1 MFDRVLIA
9 NRGAIAVRIA
19 RTLGRMGIHSIGVYA
34 ESDRD
39 SLHLSAVDEAFPLGD
54 GGAPDTYMNEA
65 RLFEIIDRAGAEA
78 VHPGYGFFSENA
90 GFAERLAERG
100 VVFIGPR
107 PEHIRRFGLKHEAR
121 AIAEEAGVHVLP
133 GSGLLVSA
141 EDALRAAERL
151 GYPVMLKSTAGGGG
165 IGMRRSDD
173 AAGLEAS
180 FDRIRRLAAANFDD
194 DDLYLE
200 KLINAPRHVEVQA
213 FGDGRGDVLIVGDRD
228 CTLQRR
234 YQKVIEECPAPNLP
248 TALRE
253 EFHGQARELLASVGY
268 RMAGTVEFLYD
279 AAARRFYFLE
289 VNTRLQVEHGV
300 TECVYGVDLV
310 EWMLRLAAE
319 ELPPLKDLIPA
330 RPSGHAVQ
338 ARVYAED
345 PNHEF
350 RPTPGDVAHVAFPER
365 VPERVPGR
373 AGLRV
378 DTWLR
383 SGASVSPYFDPMLAK
398 LICHARTREDA
409 LDALSA
415 ALRDSSVYGIETNL
429 DYLVQALDLP
439 AFRDARMTTA
449 SLEQVDYAPT
459 SFDVLEGGAST
470 TVQSWPGR
478 QGYWNVGVPPSGPMD
493 DLSFRLGNRLLG
505 NAHGAAG
512 LEIVVQGPQLT
523 FNSAAT
529 CVIAGPP
536 CEADLDGAP
545 ISIWSTFDVERGQT
559 LCIGRI
565 ERGVR
570 AYLLVGGG
578 IDVPAA
584 MGSTATFVLGKI
596 GGFNGRALRAG
607 DTVRIRPVAVGP
619 SVLSVYKRPDYD
631 TRTTIRVMMGPH
643 AAPDFFTEDDIETF
657 LAAQWTVHYNSSRTG
672 VRLAGPQPAW
682 ARPDGGEAGL
692 HPSNIHDTAYAFGS
706 IDFTG
711 DMPVILGPDGPSLG
725 GFVCPAAV
733 VNADRW
739 KLGQLAPGDTVRFVP
754 ITDADAA
761 RLEEELDAYIYNLD
775 NLDRF
780 PTAPV
785 VAARQ
790 DPVIHRA
797 SGLAWNKCL
806 RGASATGGGCSM
818 DDERGRAGAFSR
830 GARGG
835 TPRKKYTGA
844 EGAGCGA
851 SRADADFVIRRAGQ
865 EWLLVEFGPHVLDI
879 ALHLKAHAFA
889 ARLEREAVPGIVE
902 TTLGVRSLQIRFDRA
917 RWNAASLADRLVP
930 MLREVERV
938 DDMAPESRIVRLPL
952 SWDDPACR
960 QAVERYM
967 RVVREDAP
975 WCPDN
980 IEFIRRING
989 LDDAGAVKDIVF
1001 DASYLVM
1008 GLGDVYLGAPVA
1020 TPLDPRH
1027 RLVTTKYNPARTW
1040 TAENS
1045 VGIGGSYLC
1054 IYGMEGPGGY
1064 QFVGRTLQV
1073 WNRHRIGPAFDEHW
1087 LLRPFDQIQF
1097 YEVDARTLLELREA
1111 FPRGELALD
1120 IRSTGFDYG
1129 DYVRFLDANAGAI
1142 EAFTEKRKRAFDAE
1156 LAGWRE
1162 RGLLTFET
1170 TLADGAAEE
1179 DEAQVAPGATVVTS
1193 PMAGSIWSVR
1203 ADLSRP
1209 VARDEVLVVVEAMK
1223 SEFEIRAPVAGKVS
1237 LSVSR
1242 GQLVA
1247 PGQRL
1252 AVIESA

>member
-1 MFDRVLIA
+1 MFEKVLIA

-19 RTLGRMGIHSIGVYA
+19 RTLRRMGIHSIGVYA

-39 SLHLSAVDEAFPLGD
+39 SLHLSAVDEACPLGE
-54 GGAPDTYMNEA
+54 GGASDTYINEDK
-65 RLFEIIDRAGAEA
+65 LFEIVERTGAEA
-78 VHPGYGFFSENA
+78 VHPGYGFLSENA
-90 GFAERLAERG
+90 GFAERLADRD

-121 AIAEEAGVHVLP
+121 AIAERAGVNLMP
-133 GSGLLVSA
+133 GSGLLRSE
-141 EDALRAAERL
+141 EDALREAERI

-165 IGMRRSDD
+165 IGMHRTDD
-173 AAGLEAS
+173 ATELEEM
-180 FDRIRRLAAANFDD
+180 FGRIRRLAAANFGD

-200 KLINAPRHVEVQA
+200 KLIMSPRHVEVQA

-234 YQKVIEECPAPNLP
+234 HQKVIEECPAPNLP
-248 TALRE
+248 PAVRE
-253 EFHGQARELLASVGY
+253 ELHDQARALLASVGY

-279 AAARRFYFLE
+279 AEARRFYFLE

-310 EWMLRLAAE
+310 EWMMRLAAE
-319 ELPPLKDLIPA
+319 SLPPLSQLAP

-345 PNHEF
+345 PNHAF
-350 RPTPGDVAHVAFPER
+350 RPTPGDVSRAVFPARE
-365 VPERVPGR
+365 
-373 AGLRV
+373 GLRV

-398 LICHARTREDA
+398 LICHGQTREDA

-429 DYLVQALDLP
+429 DYLAHALEIP
-439 AFRDARMTTA
+439 AFRQARMTTA
-449 SLEQVDYAPT
+449 SLDGLDYAPR
-459 SFDVLEGGAST
+459 SFDVIEGGAST

-478 QGYWNVGVPPSGPMD
+478 QGFWNVGVPPSGPMD

-505 NAHGAAG
+505 NAPNAAG

-523 FNSAAT
+523 FNAAAT
-529 CVIAGPP
+529 CVIAGPA
-536 CEADLDGAP
+536 CEADLDGATLVP
-545 ISIWSTFDVERGQT
+545 WSTFDVERGQT
-559 LCIGRI
+559 LRIGRV
-565 ERGVR
+565 EGGVR
-570 AYLLVGGG
+570 AYLLVAGG
-578 IDVPAA
+578 IDVPFV
-584 MGSTATFVLGKI
+584 MGSTATFALGGI

-607 DTVRIRPVAVGP
+607 DTVRIHAAKAEAAA
-619 SVLSVYKRPDYD
+619 LSAEQHPDYAA
-631 TRTTIRVMMGPH
+631 RTTIRVIMGPH
-643 AAPDFFTEDDIETF
+643 TSPDFFTEDDIEAF
-657 LAAQWTVHYNSSRTG
+657 LEAEWKVHYNSSRTG
-672 VRLAGPQPAW
+672 VRLTGPQPVW

-706 IDFTG
+706 VDFTG

-725 GFVCPAAV
+725 GFVCPASV

-754 ITDADAA
+754 ITEKQAA
-761 RLEEELDAYIYNLD
+761 RLEKEHNAYID
-775 NLDRF
+775 NLGRF
-780 PTAPV
+780 PAKPA

-790 DPVIHRA
+790 DPVIHTA
-797 SGLAWNKCL
+797 
-806 RGASATGGGCSM
+806 
-818 DDERGRAGAFSR
+818 
-830 GARGG
+830 
-835 TPRKKYTGA
+835 
-844 EGAGCGA
+844 GA
-851 SRADADFVIRRAGQ
+851 SRGSSDFVIRRAGQ

-889 ARLEREAVPGIVE
+889 ARLEDEAVPGIVE
-902 TTLGVRSLQIRFDRA
+902 STLGIRSLQIRFDRA
-917 RWNAASLADRLVP
+917 RWNAESLAARLVP
-930 MLREVERV
+930 MLKET
-938 DDMAPESRIVRLPL
+938 DCIDGMAPESRIVRLPL

-960 QAVERYM
+960 EAVERYM

-989 LDDAGAVKDIVF
+989 LDDADAVKDIVF

-1020 TPLDPRH
+1020 TPLDPRQ

-1073 WNRHRIGPAFDEHW
+1073 WNRHRIGSAFDEHW
-1087 LLRPFDQIQF
+1087 LLRPFDQIRF
-1097 YEVDARTLLELREA
+1097 YEVDAETLLEMREA
-1111 FPRGELALD
+1111 FPRGELELD
-1120 IRSTGFDYG
+1120 IRSTRFDYG
-1129 DYVRFLDANAGAI
+1129 DYVRFLDANAGEI
-1142 EAFTEKRKRAFDAE
+1142 KAFTRRRKHAFDAE
-1156 LAGWRE
+1156 LTGWRE

-1170 TLADGAAEE
+1170 TLADGAAEDGE
-1179 DEAQVAPGATVVTS
+1179 VQVAPGATVVTS

-1203 ADLSRP
+1203 DSERVSR
-1209 VARDEVLVVVEAMK
+1209 DDVLVVVEAMK
-1223 SEFEIRAPVAGKVS
+1223 SEFEIRAPVAGKVA

-1252 AVIESA
+1252 AVIEPA

>member
-1 MFDRVLIA
+1 MFEKVLIA

-19 RTLGRMGIHSIGVYA
+19 RTLRRMGIHSIGVYA

-39 SLHLSAVDEAFPLGD
+39 SLHRSAVDEALPLGD

-65 RLFEIIDRAGAEA
+65 GLFEIIDRAGAEA
-78 VHPGYGFFSENA
+78 VHPGYGFLSENA
-90 GFAERLAERG
+90 GFAQRLAERG

-107 PEHIRRFGLKHEAR
+107 PEHLRRFGLKHEAR
-121 AIAEEAGVHVLP
+121 EIAEKAGVNLMP
-133 GSGLLVSA
+133 GSGLLQSVEHA
-141 EDALRAAERL
+141 RREAERI

-165 IGMRRSDD
+165 IGMGRVDD
-173 AAGLEAS
+173 AAGLEQA
-180 FDRIRRLAAANFDD
+180 FDRIRRLAATNFGDG
-194 DDLYLE
+194 DLYLE
-200 KLINAPRHVEVQA
+200 KLIETPRHVEVQA

-228 CTLQRR
+228 CSLQRR
-234 YQKVIEECPAPNLP
+234 HQKVIEECPAPNLP
-248 TALRE
+248 PAVRE
-253 EFHGQARELLASVGY
+253 EMHEQARALLASVAY

-279 AAARRFYFLE
+279 TAARRFHFLE

-300 TECVYGVDLV
+300 TECVYGVDIV

-319 ELPPLKDLIPA
+319 ELAPLPDLVLA
-330 RPSGHAVQ
+330 GPSGHAVQ

-345 PNHEF
+345 PNHGF
-350 RPTPGDVAHVAFPER
+350 RPTPGDVAHAEFPD
-365 VPERVPGR
+365 RVPGG
-373 AGLRV
+373 AGVRV

-398 LICHARTREDA
+398 VICHAPTRDCA
-409 LDALSA
+409 LGALSA
-415 ALRDSSVYGIETNL
+415 ALRDSAIYGIETNL
-429 DYLVQALDLP
+429 DYLGKALDLP
-439 AFRDARMTTA
+439 AFREARMDTA
-449 SLEQVDYAPT
+449 SLDQLDYAPA
-459 SFDVLEGGAST
+459 SFDVVEGGAST
-470 TVQSWPGR
+470 TVQSLPGR

-493 DLSFRLGNRLLG
+493 ELSFRLGNRLLD
-505 NAHGAAG
+505 NPADAAG

-523 FNSAAT
+523 FNTAVT

-536 CEADLDGAP
+536 CEADLDGVAVEP
-545 ISIWSTFDVERGQT
+545 WSTFDVERGQT
-559 LCIGRI
+559 LRLGRI
-565 ERGVR
+565 TGGVR
-570 AYLLVGGG
+570 AYLLVAGG
-578 IDVPAA
+578 IDVPPA
-584 MGSTATFVLGKI
+584 MGSTATFALGGI

-607 DTVRIRPVAVGP
+607 DTVRIRRVTAEPLALEVHM
-619 SVLSVYKRPDYD
+619 RPDYD
-631 TRTTIRVMMGPH
+631 ARATIRVIMGPH
-643 AAPDFFTEDDIETF
+643 AAPDFFTEDDVEVF
-657 LAAQWTVHYNSSRTG
+657 LSAQWTVHYNSSRTG
-672 VRLAGPQPAW
+672 VRLTGPQPTW

-706 IDFTG
+706 VDFTG

-733 VNADRW
+733 INADRW

-754 ITDADAA
+754 VAEADAA
-761 RLEEELDAYIYNLD
+761 RIEEELDAYVD

-780 PTAPV
+780 PGTP
-785 VAARQ
+785 VAATRQ
-790 DPVIHRA
+790 DPVVRRA
-797 SGLAWNKCL
+797 SG
-806 RGASATGGGCSM
+806 SPTDS
-818 DDERGRAGAFSR
+818 
-830 GARGG
+830 
-835 TPRKKYTGA
+835 
-844 EGAGCGA
+844 
-851 SRADADFVIRRAGQ
+851 DFVIRRAGQ
-865 EWLLVEFGPHVLDI
+865 EWLLVEFGPHALDI

-889 ARLEREAVPGIVE
+889 ARLGQEAVPGIVE
-902 TTLGVRSLQIRFDRA
+902 STLGIRSLQIRFDRA
-917 RWNAASLADRLVP
+917 RWNGETLAARLASMLGEADPVDAMVP
-930 MLREVERV
+930 
-938 DDMAPESRIVRLPL
+938 DSRIVRLPL
-952 SWDDPACR
+952 SWDDPACGE
-960 QAVERYM
+960 AVERYM

-980 IEFIRRING
+980 VEFIRRING
-989 LDDAGAVKDIVF
+989 LENANAVKDIVF

-1073 WNRHRIGPAFDEHW
+1073 WNRHRVGSAFDEHW

-1097 YEVDARTLLELREA
+1097 YEVDADTLLEMREA
-1111 FPRGELALD
+1111 FPRGELELD
-1120 IRSTGFDYG
+1120 ILSTRFDYG
-1129 DYVRFLDANAGAI
+1129 DYVRFLDANGGEI
-1142 EAFTEKRKRAFDAE
+1142 DAFTEKRKRAFGAE

-1170 TLADGAAEE
+1170 TLADGAADEE
-1179 DEAQVAPGATVVTS
+1179 EAQVAPGATVVAS

-1203 ADLSRP
+1203 ADASRP
-1209 VARDEVLVVVEAMK
+1209 VAKDEVLVVVEAMK
-1223 SEFEIRAPVAGKVS
+1223 SEFEIRAPVAGKVA

-1252 AVIESA
+1252 AVIEPA

>member
-1 MFDRVLIA
+1 MFEKVLIA

-19 RTLGRMGIHSIGVYA
+19 RTLRRMGVGSVGVYA

-39 SLHLSAVDEAFPLGD
+39 SLHLSAVDEALPLGD
-54 GGAPDTYMNEA
+54 GGAPNTYMNEA
-65 RLFEIIDRAGAEA
+65 RLFEIIDRTGAEA
-78 VHPGYGFFSENA
+78 VHPGYGFLSENA

-100 VVFIGPR
+100 VVFVGPR
-107 PEHIRRFGLKHEAR
+107 PEHLRRFGLKHEAR
-121 AIAEEAGVHVLP
+121 AIARKAGVNLMP
-133 GSGLLVSA
+133 GSGLLGSVEHA
-141 EDALRAAERL
+141 RQEADRI

-165 IGMRRSDD
+165 IGMGRVED
-173 AAGLEAS
+173 ADGLERA
-180 FDRIRRLAAANFDD
+180 FDSIQRLAATNFGDG
-194 DDLYLE
+194 DLYLE
-200 KLINAPRHVEVQA
+200 KLIASPRHVEVQA

-228 CTLQRR
+228 CSLQRR
-234 YQKVIEECPAPNLP
+234 HQKVIEECPAPNLP
-248 TALRE
+248 SAVRRDLHR
-253 EFHGQARELLASVGY
+253 QARDLLASVDY

-279 AAARRFYFLE
+279 AEAQAFYFLE

-300 TECVYGVDLV
+300 TECVYDVDLV
-310 EWMLRLAAE
+310 EWMLRLAADE
-319 ELPPLKDLIPA
+319 M
-330 RPSGHAVQ
+330 PSLADVMSAGSLGHAVQ

-345 PNHEF
+345 PNHGF
-350 RPTPGDVAHVAFPER
+350 RPTPGDVARAEFPDRE
-365 VPERVPGR
+365 
-373 AGLRV
+373 GLRV

-398 LICHARTREDA
+398 VICHALTRADA
-409 LDALSA
+409 LDGLSA

-429 DYLVQALDLP
+429 DYLGAALSLP
-439 AFRDARMTTA
+439 ALREARMTTA
-449 SLEQVDYAPT
+449 SLAQLDYAPT
-459 SFDVLEGGAST
+459 TFDVLDGGAST
-470 TVQSWPGR
+470 TVQSLPGR

-505 NAHGAAG
+505 NAPDAAG

-523 FNSAAT
+523 FNTAAT

-536 CEADLDGAP
+536 SEADLDGAP
-545 ISIWSTFDVERGQT
+545 VPSWSTFAVERGQT
-559 LCIGRI
+559 LRIGRI
-565 ERGVR
+565 EKGVR

-578 IDVPAA
+578 IDVPAV
-584 MGSTATFVLGKI
+584 MGSTATFALGGI
-596 GGFNGRALRAG
+596 GGFNGRPLRAG
-607 DTVRIRPVAVGP
+607 D
-619 SVLSVYKRPDYD
+619 SVHIMPEAAQRCELSPDRRPDYEA
-631 TRTTIRVMMGPH
+631 RGTIRVIMGPH
-643 AAPDFFTEDDIETF
+643 AAPDFFTEADIETF
-657 LAAQWTVHYNSSRTG
+657 LSAQWKVHYNSSRTG
-672 VRLAGPQPAW
+672 VRLTGPQPAW

-692 HPSNIHDTAYAFGS
+692 HPSNVHDNAYAFGS
-706 IDFTG
+706 VDFTG
-711 DMPVILGPDGPSLG
+711 DMPVVLGPDGPSLG

-739 KLGQLAPGDTVRFVP
+739 KLGQLAPGDAVRFVP
-754 ITDADAA
+754 ITEADAA
-761 RLEEELDAYIYNLD
+761 RLEKELDACIED
-775 NLDRF
+775 LDRF
-780 PTAPV
+780 PGAPV
-785 VAARQ
+785 AAARQ
-790 DPVIHRA
+790 DPVIR
-797 SGLAWNKCL
+797 
-806 RGASATGGGCSM
+806 
-818 DDERGRAGAFSR
+818 RAG
-830 GARGG
+830 GE
-835 TPRKKYTGA
+835 PP
-844 EGAGCGA
+844 
-851 SRADADFVIRRAGQ
+851 ADTDFVIRRAGQ

-889 ARLEREAVPGIVE
+889 ARLAREAVPGIVE
-902 TTLGVRSLQIRFDRA
+902 STLGIRSLQIRFDHT
-917 RWNAASLADRLVP
+917 RWNAESLAARLVSVLEEADP
-930 MLREVERV
+930 V
-938 DDMAPESRIVRLPL
+938 DAMAPESRIVRLPL

-960 QAVERYM
+960 KAVERYM

-980 IEFIRRING
+980 VEFIRRING
-989 LDDAGAVKDIVF
+989 LDDASAVKDIVF

-1073 WNRHRIGPAFDEHW
+1073 WNRHRIGSAFDEHW
-1087 LLRPFDQIQF
+1087 LLRPFDQIRF
-1097 YEVDARTLLELREA
+1097 YEVDADALLEMREA
-1111 FPRGELALD
+1111 FPRGEFELD
-1120 IRSTGFDYG
+1120 IQTTRFDYG
-1129 DYVRFLDANAGAI
+1129 DYVKFLDANAGEI
-1142 EAFTEKRKRAFDAE
+1142 ESFTEKRKRAFDAE

-1170 TLADGAAEE
+1170 TLAEGGADQE
-1179 DEAQVAPGATVVTS
+1179 EAQVAPGATVVAS

-1203 ADLSRP
+1203 ADSSRP

-1223 SEFEIRAPVAGKVS
+1223 SEFEIRAPVAGKVA

-1252 AVIESA
+1252 AVIEPA

>member
-19 RTLGRMGIHSIGVYA
+19 RTLRQMGIHSVGVYA

-54 GGAPDTYMNEA
+54 GGASDTYINEDK
-65 RLFEIIDRAGAEA
+65 LFEIIERTGAEA
-78 VHPGYGFFSENA
+78 VHPGYGFLSENA

-121 AIAEEAGVHVLP
+121 AIAERAGVDLMP
-133 GSGLLVSA
+133 GSGLLQSVK
-141 EDALRAAERL
+141 DALHEAERI

-165 IGMRRSDD
+165 IGMRRADGEAD
-173 AAGLEAS
+173 LEEM
-180 FDRIRRLAAANFDD
+180 FGRIRRLAAANFGD

-200 KLINAPRHVEVQA
+200 KLIAAPRHVEVQA
-213 FGDGRGDVLIVGDRD
+213 FGDGCGDVLIVGDRD

-234 YQKVIEECPAPNLP
+234 HQKVIEECPAPNLTP
-248 TALRE
+248 AVRE
-253 EFHGQARELLASVGY
+253 ELCRQARALLASVEY

-279 AAARRFYFLE
+279 AEARRFYFLE

-310 EWMLRLAAE
+310 EWMLRLAAGSF
-319 ELPPLKDLIPA
+319 PPLSQLA
-330 RPSGHAVQ
+330 SRPSGHAVQ

-345 PNHEF
+345 PNHAF
-350 RPTPGDVAHVAFPER
+350 RPTPGDVSHAEFPSRE
-365 VPERVPGR
+365 
-373 AGLRV
+373 GLRV

-383 SGASVSPYFDPMLAK
+383 SGASVSSYFDPMLAK
-398 LICHARTREDA
+398 VICHGQTRQDA

-415 ALRDSSVYGIETNL
+415 ALRDSSICGIETNL
-429 DYLVQALDLP
+429 DYLAHALEIP
-439 AFRDARMTTA
+439 AFREARMTTA
-449 SLEQVDYAPT
+449 SLDELDYVPA
-459 SFDVLEGGAST
+459 SFDVLEGGAAT

-493 DLSFRLGNRLLG
+493 DLSFRLGNRLMG
-505 NAHGAAG
+505 NAPDAAG
-512 LEIVVQGPQLT
+512 LEMVVQGPQLK
-523 FNSAAT
+523 FNTATT
-529 CVIAGPP
+529 CVIAGPA
-536 CEADLDGAP
+536 CDADLDGEFLAP
-545 ISIWSTFDVERGQT
+545 WAPFDVERGQT
-559 LCIGRI
+559 LHIGRI
-565 ERGVR
+565 AGGVR
-570 AYLLVGGG
+570 AYLLVAGG
-578 IDVPAA
+578 IDVPVV
-584 MGSTATFVLGKI
+584 MGSTATFALGGI

-607 DTVRIRPVAVGP
+607 DTIRIHSANAEAAALPAERRPGYGA
-619 SVLSVYKRPDYD
+619 
-631 TRTTIRVMMGPH
+631 RTTVRVIMGPH
-643 AAPDFFTEDDIETF
+643 TSPDFFTEDDMEVF
-657 LAAQWTVHYNSSRTG
+657 LAARWTVHYNSSRTG
-672 VRLAGPQPAW
+672 VRLTGPQPAW

-754 ITDADAA
+754 VTEAEAA
-761 RLEEELDAYIYNLD
+761 RLEEEHNAYID

-780 PTAPV
+780 PAAPA
-785 VAARQ
+785 VAVRQ
-790 DPVIHRA
+790 EPVIH
-797 SGLAWNKCL
+797 
-806 RGASATGGGCSM
+806 SAGG
-818 DDERGRAGAFSR
+818 SR
-830 GARGG
+830 G
-835 TPRKKYTGA
+835 
-844 EGAGCGA
+844 
-851 SRADADFVIRRAGQ
+851 SSDFVIRRAGQ

-879 ALHLKAHAFA
+879 ALHLRAHAFA
-889 ARLEREAVPGIVE
+889 ARLEAEAVPGIVE
-902 TTLGVRSLQIRFDRA
+902 STLGIRSLQIRFDRT
-917 RWNAASLADRLVP
+917 RWNAESLAAWLVP
-930 MLREVERV
+930 MLEETDRI
-938 DDMAPESRIVRLPL
+938 DGMAPESRIVRLPM

-960 QAVERYM
+960 EAVQRYM

-989 LDDAGAVKDIVF
+989 LDDADAVKDIVF
-1001 DASYLVM
+1001 GASYLVM

-1073 WNRHRIGPAFDEHW
+1073 WNRHRIGSAFDEHW
-1087 LLRPFDQIQF
+1087 LLRPFDQIRF
-1097 YEVDARTLLELREA
+1097 YEVDAETLLEMREA
-1111 FPRGELALD
+1111 FPRGELELD
-1120 IRSTGFDYG
+1120 IRSSRFDYG
-1129 DYVRFLDANAGAI
+1129 EYVRFLDANAGGI
-1142 EAFTEKRKRAFDAE
+1142 NAFTETRKRAFDAE

-1170 TLADGAAEE
+1170 TLADGAME
-1179 DEAQVAPGATVVTS
+1179 DGEAQVAPGATVVTS

-1203 ADLSRP
+1203 DSETVSR
-1209 VARDEVLVVVEAMK
+1209 DDVLVVVEAMK
-1223 SEFEIRAPVAGKVS
+1223 SEFEIRAPVAGKVA

-1252 AVIESA
+1252 AVIEPA

>member
-1 MFDRVLIA
+1 MFERVLIA

-19 RTLGRMGIHSIGVYA
+19 RTLKRMGVHSIGVYA

-39 SLHLSAVDEAFPLGD
+39 SLHLSAVDEACPLGD

-65 RLFEIIDRAGAEA
+65 RLFEIIDRTGAEA
-78 VHPGYGFFSENA
+78 VHPGYGFFSENPV
-90 GFAERLAERG
+90 FAERLAERG
-100 VVFIGPR
+100 IVFIGPR

-121 AIAEEAGVHVLP
+121 AIAAQAGVDLLP
-133 GSGLLVSA
+133 GSSLVDSV
-141 EDALRAAERL
+141 EDALRAAECIR
-151 GYPVMLKSTAGGGG
+151 YPLMLKSTAGGGG
-165 IGMRRSDD
+165 IGMRRCDD
-173 AAGLEAS
+173 AAELAKA
-180 FDRIRRLAAANFDD
+180 FDSIRRLADVNFGDD
-194 DDLYLE
+194 ALYLE
-200 KLINAPRHVEVQA
+200 QLIVAPRHVEVQA
-213 FGDGRGDVLIVGDRD
+213 FGDGLGGVLIVGNRD

-234 YQKVIEECPAPNLP
+234 HQKVIEECPAPNLP
-248 TALRE
+248 PLVREALHR
-253 EFHGQARELLASVGY
+253 QAHELLSSIRY
-268 RMAGTVEFLYD
+268 RMVGTVEFLYD
-279 AAARRFYFLE
+279 AAAQRFYFLE

-319 ELPPLKDLIPA
+319 ELPPLSDLMPDA
-330 RPSGHAVQ
+330 GPSGHAVQ

-345 PNHEF
+345 PNHGF
-350 RPTPGDVAHVAFPER
+350 RPTPGDVAHAVFPD
-365 VPERVPGR
+365 R

-383 SGASVSPYFDPMLAK
+383 SGASVSPYFDPMLAM
-398 LICHARTREDA
+398 LIYHARTRTDA
-409 LDALSA
+409 LEALSE
-415 ALRDSSVYGIETNL
+415 ALCDSAVYGIETNL

-439 AFRDARMTTA
+439 AFRQAAMTTA
-449 SLEQVDYAPT
+449 SLAQLDYAPT
-459 SFDVLEGGAST
+459 SFDVLDGGAYT

-505 NAHGAAG
+505 NAPDAAG

-523 FNSAAT
+523 FNTAAT

-536 CEADLDGAP
+536 CEADLDDAP
-545 ISIWSTFDVERGQT
+545 VAPWSTFDVERGQT
-559 LCIGRI
+559 LRIGRI

-570 AYLLVGGG
+570 AYLLVVGG

-584 MGSTATFVLGKI
+584 MGSTATFALGGI
-596 GGFNGRALRAG
+596 GGFNGRTLRSG
-607 DTVRIRPVAVGP
+607 DTVHIRASSTGG
-619 SVLSVYKRPDYD
+619 SGALSPASRPNYD
-631 TRTTIRVMMGPH
+631 ARATIRVVMGPH

-672 VRLAGPQPAW
+672 VRLAGPQPTW

-739 KLGQLAPGDTVRFVP
+739 KLGQLAPGDAVRFVP
-754 ITDADAA
+754 VTETDAA
-761 RLEEELDAYIYNLD
+761 RLESEVDAYID

-780 PTAPV
+780 PSTPV
-785 VAARQ
+785 VAASQ
-790 DPVIHRA
+790 DCVVHRVGT
-797 SGLAWNKCL
+797 SG
-806 RGASATGGGCSM
+806 
-818 DDERGRAGAFSR
+818 
-830 GARGG
+830 
-835 TPRKKYTGA
+835 
-844 EGAGCGA
+844 
-851 SRADADFVIRRAGQ
+851 ADTEFVIRRAGQ

-889 ARLEREAVPGIVE
+889 ARLAQEAVSGIVE

-917 RWNAASLADRLVP
+917 RWNADSLAARLVP
-930 MLREVERV
+930 MLREIGRV
-938 DDMAPESRIVRLPL
+938 DDMAPASRIVRLPL

-960 QAVERYM
+960 EAVERYI
-967 RVVREDAP
+967 RVVRRDAP

-989 LDDAGAVKDIVF
+989 LDDASAVKDIVF
-1001 DASYLVM
+1001 GASYLVL

-1097 YEVDARTLLELREA
+1097 YEVDAGTLLDMREA
-1111 FPRGELALD
+1111 FPRGELELD
-1120 IRSTGFDYG
+1120 IRTARFDYG
-1129 DYVRFLDANAGAI
+1129 DYLRFLDANADKI
-1142 EAFTEKRKRAFDAE
+1142 KAFTNQRQRAFEAE

-1162 RGLLTFET
+1162 RGQLTFET

-1179 DEAQVAPGATVVTS
+1179 DDAPVAPGATVVTS
-1193 PMAGSIWSVR
+1193 PMAGSVWSVR
-1203 ADLSRP
+1203 ADSSRP
-1209 VARDEVLVVVEAMK
+1209 VDRDEVLVVVEAMK
-1223 SEFEIRAPVAGKVS
+1223 SEFQIRAPVGGKVV
-1237 LSVSR
+1237 LSVSK

>member
-19 RTLGRMGIHSIGVYA
+19 RTLRRMGVRSIGVYA

-39 SLHLSAVDEAFPLGD
+39 SLHLSAVDEAFALGD

-65 RLFEIIDRAGAEA
+65 RLFEIIERTGAQA
-78 VHPGYGFFSENA
+78 LHPGYGFLSENA

-100 VVFIGPR
+100 VVFVGPE
-107 PEHIRRFGLKHEAR
+107 PEQLRRFGLKHEAR
-121 AIAEEAGVHVLP
+121 AIASSAGVHLLP
-133 GSGLLVSA
+133 GSELLTSV
-141 EDALRAAERL
+141 EDAALAADRI
-151 GYPVMLKSTAGGGG
+151 GYPVLLKSTAGGGG
-165 IGMRRSDD
+165 IGMRRADGP
-173 AAGLEAS
+173 AELEQA
-180 FDRIRRLAAANFDD
+180 FDRIRRLAATNFGD

-200 KLINAPRHVEVQA
+200 TLIAAPRHVEVQA

-234 YQKVIEECPAPNLP
+234 HQKVIEECPAPNLP
-248 TALRE
+248 SAVRE
-253 EFHGQARELLASVGY
+253 ELHGQARALLASVGY

-310 EWMLRLAAE
+310 EWMLRLAAD
-319 ELPPLKDLIPA
+319 ELPPLADLIPA

-350 RPTPGDVAHVAFPER
+350 RPTPGDVAHAAFPER
-365 VPERVPGR
+365 R
-373 AGLRV
+373 GLRV

-398 LICHARTREDA
+398 LICHARTREEA

-415 ALRDSSVYGIETNL
+415 ALRDSSIYGIETNL
-429 DYLVQALDLP
+429 DYLGEALDLP
-439 AFRDARMTTA
+439 AFRQAEMTTA
-449 SLEQVDYAPT
+449 SLEQLDYAPT

-505 NAHGAAG
+505 NAPDAAG

-523 FNSAAT
+523 FNTAAT

-536 CEADLDGAP
+536 CVADLDDAP
-545 ISIWSTFDVERGQT
+545 VASWSTFDVERGQT
-559 LCIGRI
+559 LRIGRI
-565 ERGVR
+565 EGGVR
-570 AYLLVGGG
+570 AYLLVAGG
-578 IDVPAA
+578 IDVPVA
-584 MGSTATFVLGKI
+584 MGSTATFALGGI
-596 GGFNGRALRAG
+596 GGFNGRTLRAG
-607 DTVRIRPVAVGP
+607 DTVHIRPVPAGFSALP
-619 SVLSVYKRPDYD
+619 PDKRPDYGACEA
-631 TRTTIRVMMGPH
+631 IRVIMGPH

-733 VNADRW
+733 INADRW

-761 RLEEELDAYIYNLD
+761 RLEKELDAYIYDSDNSD
-775 NLDRF
+775 NLDHF
-780 PTAPV
+780 PATPV

-790 DPVIHRA
+790 DPVVH
-797 SGLAWNKCL
+797 
-806 RGASATGGGCSM
+806 
-818 DDERGRAGAFSR
+818 RAGA
-830 GARGG
+830 A
-835 TPRKKYTGA
+835 
-844 EGAGCGA
+844 
-851 SRADADFVIRRAGQ
+851 RADADFVIRRAGQ

-879 ALHLKAHAFA
+879 ALHLRAHAFA
-889 ARLEREAVPGIVE
+889 ARLKVEAVPGIVE
-902 TTLGVRSLQIRFDRA
+902 TTLGIRSLQIRFDRA
-917 RWNAASLADRLVP
+917 RWNAESLAARLVP
-930 MLREVERV
+930 MLEQVERV
-938 DDMAPESRIVRLPL
+938 DDMAPGSRIVRLPL

-1073 WNRHRIGPAFDEHW
+1073 WNRHRIGSEFDEHW

-1097 YEVDARTLLELREA
+1097 YEVDAKTLLDMREA
-1111 FPRGELALD
+1111 FPRGELELD
-1120 IRSTGFDYG
+1120 IRSTRFDYG

-1142 EAFTEKRKRAFDAE
+1142 DAFTEKRKQAFDAE

-1162 RGLLTFET
+1162 RGLLTFAT
-1170 TLADGAAEE
+1170 TLTDGAAEE

-1223 SEFEIRAPVAGKVS
+1223 SEFEIRAPVAGKVA

-1252 AVIESA
+1252 AVIESV

>member
-19 RTLGRMGIHSIGVYA
+19 RTLRRMGVHSIGVYA

-39 SLHLSAVDEAFPLGD
+39 SLHLSAVDEACPLGD

-65 RLFEIIDRAGAEA
+65 RLFEIIDRTGAQA
-78 VHPGYGFFSENA
+78 LHPGYGFLSENA

-100 VVFIGPR
+100 VVFVGPR

-121 AIAEEAGVHVLP
+121 AIASSAGVHLLP
-133 GSGLLVSA
+133 GSGLLPNV
-141 EDALRAAERL
+141 EDAVLAAERI

-165 IGMRRSDD
+165 IGMRRADGPAELD
-173 AAGLEAS
+173 KA
-180 FDRIRRLAAANFDD
+180 FDRIRRLAATNFGD

-200 KLINAPRHVEVQA
+200 KLIAAPRHVEVQA
-213 FGDGRGDVLIVGDRD
+213 FGDGRGDVLIIGDRD

-234 YQKVIEECPAPNLP
+234 HQKVIEECPAPNLP
-248 TALRE
+248 PAVREAL
-253 EFHGQARELLASVGY
+253 HGQARELLASVGY

-300 TECVYGVDLV
+300 TECVYGLDLV

-319 ELPPLKDLIPA
+319 ELPPLSDLMTCG
-330 RPSGHAVQ
+330 PSGHAVQ

-350 RPTPGDVAHVAFPER
+350 RPTPGDVALAEFPER
-365 VPERVPGR
+365 VPGRVPER

-383 SGASVSPYFDPMLAK
+383 SGARVSPYFDPLLAK

-415 ALRDSSVYGIETNL
+415 ALRASSVYGIETNL
-429 DYLVQALDLP
+429 DYLVRALDIP
-439 AFRDARMTTA
+439 AFRRAEMTTA

-505 NAHGAAG
+505 NAPDAAG

-523 FNSAAT
+523 FNTAAT

-545 ISIWSTFDVERGQT
+545 VAPWSTFDVERGQT
-559 LCIGRI
+559 LRIGRI

-578 IDVPAA
+578 IDVPAV
-584 MGSTATFVLGKI
+584 MGSTATFALGGI

-607 DTVRIRPVAVGP
+607 DTVRIRPASAGP
-619 SVLSVYKRPDYD
+619 FASLPPDKRPDYAACEA
-631 TRTTIRVMMGPH
+631 IRVIMGPH
-643 AAPDFFTEDDIETF
+643 ASPDFFTEDDIETF
-657 LAAQWTVHYNSSRTG
+657 LAAAWKVHYNSSRTG

-692 HPSNIHDTAYAFGS
+692 HPSNIHDNAYAFGS

-733 VNADRW
+733 INADRW

-761 RLEEELDAYIYNLD
+761 RLEKELDAYIYNLD

-780 PTAPV
+780 PASPV

-790 DPVIHRA
+790 DPVVHRA
-797 SGLAWNKCL
+797 S
-806 RGASATGGGCSM
+806 
-818 DDERGRAGAFSR
+818 
-830 GARGG
+830 
-835 TPRKKYTGA
+835 
-844 EGAGCGA
+844 A

-889 ARLEREAVPGIVE
+889 ARLKDEAVPGIVE
-902 TTLGVRSLQIRFDRA
+902 NTLGIRSLQIRFDRA
-917 RWNAASLADRLVP
+917 RWNAESLAARLVP
-930 MLREVERV
+930 MLQEVDRV

-960 QAVERYM
+960 EAVERYM
-967 RVVREDAP
+967 RVVRKDAP

-989 LDDAGAVKDIVF
+989 LDDARAVKDIVF

-1008 GLGDVYLGAPVA
+1008 GLGDVYLGAPVS

-1073 WNRHRIGPAFDEHW
+1073 WNRHRIGREFDEHW

-1097 YEVDARTLLELREA
+1097 YEVDARTLLDMREA

-1120 IRSTGFDYG
+1120 IRSTRFDYR

-1142 EAFTEKRKRAFDAE
+1142 EAFTEKRRRAFDAE

-1179 DEAQVAPGATVVTS
+1179 DEAKVPPGATVVTS
-1193 PMAGSIWSVR
+1193 PMAGSIWSLR
-1203 ADLSRP
+1203 EDSSRP

-1223 SEFEIRAPVAGKVS
+1223 SEFEIRAPVAGKVA
-1237 LSVSR
+1237 LSVTR

-1252 AVIESA
+1252 AVIESV

>member
-19 RTLGRMGIHSIGVYA
+19 RTLRRMRIHSIGVYA

-39 SLHLSAVDEAFPLGD
+39 SLHLSAVDQACPLGD
-54 GGAPDTYMNEA
+54 GGASETYINEDK
-65 RLFEIIDRAGAEA
+65 LFEIIERTGAEA
-78 VHPGYGFFSENA
+78 VHPGYGFLSENA

-121 AIAEEAGVHVLP
+121 AIAERAGVNLMP
-133 GSGLLVSA
+133 GSGLLRG
-141 EDALRAAERL
+141 ETDALREAERI

-165 IGMRRSDD
+165 IGMRRADGP
-173 AAGLEAS
+173 AELEVM
-180 FDRIRRLAAANFDD
+180 FGRIRRLAATNFGD

-200 KLINAPRHVEVQA
+200 KLIAAPRHVEVQA

-228 CTLQRR
+228 CSLQRR
-234 YQKVIEECPAPNLP
+234 HQKVIEECPAPNLP
-248 TALRE
+248 PAVRE
-253 EFHGQARELLASVGY
+253 ELHRQGRELLASVEY

-279 AAARRFYFLE
+279 AEARRFYFLE

-300 TECVYGVDLV
+300 TECVYGVDIV
-310 EWMLRLAAE
+310 EWMLQLAAGS
-319 ELPPLKDLIPA
+319 LPPLSQLA
-330 RPSGHAVQ
+330 SRPSGHAAQ

-345 PNHEF
+345 PNHAF
-350 RPTPGDVAHVAFPER
+350 RPTPGDVSHAVFPSGE
-365 VPERVPGR
+365 
-373 AGLRV
+373 GLRV

-398 LICHARTREDA
+398 VICHGQAREEA
-409 LDALSA
+409 LDALSR
-415 ALRDSSVYGIETNL
+415 ALCESSIHGIETNL
-429 DYLVQALDLP
+429 GYLAQALELP
-439 AFRDARMTTA
+439 AFRQARMTTA
-449 SLEQVDYAPT
+449 SLDELDYAPA
-459 SFDVLEGGAST
+459 SFDVLEGGAAT

-505 NAHGAAG
+505 NDPDAAG

-523 FNSAAT
+523 FNTDAT
-529 CVIAGPP
+529 CVIAGPDS
-536 CEADLDGAP
+536 EADLDGVALAP
-545 ISIWSTFDVERGQT
+545 WSTFDVERGQT
-559 LCIGRI
+559 LRIGRVKG
-565 ERGVR
+565 GVR
-570 AYLLVGGG
+570 VYLLVAGG
-578 IDVPAA
+578 IDVPAV
-584 MGSTATFVLGKI
+584 MGSTATFALGGI
-596 GGFNGRALRAG
+596 GGFNGRALRGG
-607 DTVRIRPVAVGP
+607 DTVRIHPANAEVSA
-619 SVLSVYKRPDYD
+619 LSVERRPDYAA
-631 TRTTIRVMMGPH
+631 RTKIRVVMGPH
-643 AAPDFFTEDDIETF
+643 TSPDFFTEDDIEAF
-657 LAAQWTVHYNSSRTG
+657 LAARWKVHYNSSRTG
-672 VRLAGPQPAW
+672 VRLTGPQPAW

-706 IDFTG
+706 VDFTG
-711 DMPVILGPDGPSLG
+711 DMPVVLGPDGPSLG

-739 KLGQLAPGDTVRFVP
+739 KLGQLAPGDTVQFVP
-754 ITDADAA
+754 ITEAQAA
-761 RLEEELDAYIYNLD
+761 RLEKEHNAYID
-775 NLDRF
+775 SLDRF
-780 PTAPV
+780 PATSVA
-785 VAARQ
+785 AARQ
-790 DPVIHRA
+790 DPVIHIAGRSRA
-797 SGLAWNKCL
+797 S
-806 RGASATGGGCSM
+806 S
-818 DDERGRAGAFSR
+818 
-830 GARGG
+830 
-835 TPRKKYTGA
+835 
-844 EGAGCGA
+844 
-851 SRADADFVIRRAGQ
+851 DFVIRRAGQ

-879 ALHLKAHAFA
+879 ALHLKAHAFS
-889 ARLEREAVPGIVE
+889 ARLEDEAMPGIVE
-902 TTLGVRSLQIRFDRA
+902 TTLGIRSLQIRFDRA
-917 RWNAASLADRLVP
+917 RWDAESLTARLVP
-930 MLREVERV
+930 MLEETDRI
-938 DDMAPESRIVRLPL
+938 DGMAPASRIVRLPL
-952 SWDDPACR
+952 SWDDPACAE
-960 QAVERYM
+960 AVQRYM

-989 LDDAGAVKDIVF
+989 LDDAEAVKDIVF

-1073 WNRHRIGPAFDEHW
+1073 WNRHRIGSAFDEHW

-1097 YEVDARTLLELREA
+1097 YEVDAGTLLEMREA
-1111 FPRGELALD
+1111 FPRGELELD
-1120 IRSTGFDYG
+1120 IRSTRFDYG
-1129 DYVRFLDANAGAI
+1129 DYVRFLDANASEI
-1142 EAFTEKRKRAFDAE
+1142 SAFTDRRKQAFEVE

-1162 RGLLTFET
+1162 RGLLTFEA
-1170 TLADGAAEE
+1170 TLADGAAEDGE
-1179 DEAQVAPGATVVTS
+1179 VQVAPGATVVTS

-1203 ADLSRP
+1203 ESETVSR
-1209 VARDEVLVVVEAMK
+1209 DDVLVVVEAMK
-1223 SEFEIRAPVAGKVS
+1223 SEFEIRSPVAGKVA

-1252 AVIESA
+1252 AVIEP

>member
-65 RLFEIIDRAGAEA
+65 GLFEIIERTGAEA

-141 EDALRAAERL
+141 EDALRAAERI

-173 AAGLEAS
+173 AAGLKAS
-180 FDRIRRLAAANFDD
+180 FDRIRRLAAANFD

-234 YQKVIEECPAPNLP
+234 HQKVIEECPAPNLP
-248 TALRE
+248 TVLRE

-319 ELPPLKDLIPA
+319 ELPPLSDLIPA
-330 RPSGHAVQ
+330 PPSGHAVQ

-345 PNHEF
+345 PNHGF
-350 RPTPGDVAHVAFPER
+350 RPTPGDVAHVAFPG
-365 VPERVPGR
+365 RVPGR

-439 AFRDARMTTA
+439 AFREARMTTD
-449 SLEQVDYAPT
+449 SLGQLDYAPT

-505 NAHGAAG
+505 NAPGAAG

-545 ISIWSTFDVERGQT
+545 VSTWSTFEVERGQT
-559 LCIGRI
+559 LRIGRI

-584 MGSTATFVLGKI
+584 MGSTATFALGGI

-607 DTVRIRPVAVGP
+607 DTVRIRPASAAP
-619 SVLSVYKRPDYD
+619 SAALPPDQRPDYD
-631 TRTTIRVMMGPH
+631 ACKAIRVIMGPH
-643 AAPDFFTEDDIETF
+643 ASPDFFTEDDIETF

-733 VNADRW
+733 INADRW

-761 RLEEELDAYIYNLD
+761 RLENELDAYICNSENSD
-775 NLDRF
+775 NSDRF
-780 PTAPV
+780 PATPV

-790 DPVIHRA
+790 DPVVH
-797 SGLAWNKCL
+797 
-806 RGASATGGGCSM
+806 
-818 DDERGRAGAFSR
+818 RAGA
-830 GARGG
+830 A
-835 TPRKKYTGA
+835 
-844 EGAGCGA
+844 
-851 SRADADFVIRRAGQ
+851 RADADFVIRRAGQ

-889 ARLEREAVPGIVE
+889 ARLEDEAVPGIVE
-902 TTLGVRSLQIRFDRA
+902 TTLGIRSLQIRFDRA
-917 RWNAASLADRLVP
+917 RWNAESLAARLVP
-930 MLREVERV
+930 MLEEVERV

-1001 DASYLVM
+1001 DAGYLVM

-1073 WNRHRIGPAFDEHW
+1073 WNRYRIGSAFDEHW

-1097 YEVDARTLLELREA
+1097 YEVDAKTLLDMREA
-1111 FPRGELALD
+1111 FPRGELELD
-1120 IRSTGFDYG
+1120 IRSTRFDYG

-1142 EAFTEKRKRAFDAE
+1142 DAFTEKRRQAFDAE

-1162 RGLLTFET
+1162 RGLLTFAT
-1170 TLADGAAEE
+1170 TLADGATEE
-1179 DEAQVAPGATVVTS
+1179 DEAQVPPGATVVTS

-1203 ADLSRP
+1203 ADSSRP

-1223 SEFEIRAPVAGKVS
+1223 SEFEIRAPAAGRVS

-1242 GQLVA
+1242 GQLVV

-1252 AVIESA
+1252 AVIESP

>member
-19 RTLGRMGIHSIGVYA
+19 RTLRRMGIHSIGVYA

-39 SLHLSAVDEAFPLGD
+39 SLHLSAVDEACSLGD
-54 GGAPDTYMNEA
+54 GGASDTYINEEK
-65 RLFEIIDRAGAEA
+65 LFEIIERTGAEA
-78 VHPGYGFFSENA
+78 VHPGYGFLSENA
-90 GFAERLAERG
+90 GFAERLADRG

-121 AIAEEAGVHVLP
+121 AIAERAGVNLMP
-133 GSGLLVSA
+133 GSGLLRSV
-141 EDALRAAERL
+141 EDALREAERI

-165 IGMRRSDD
+165 IGMRRADG
-173 AAGLEAS
+173 AAELEEM
-180 FDRIRRLAAANFDD
+180 FERIRRLAAANFGD

-200 KLINAPRHVEVQA
+200 KLITAPRHVEVQA

-234 YQKVIEECPAPNLP
+234 HQKVIEECPAPNLP
-248 TALRE
+248 PAVRE
-253 EFHGQARELLASVGY
+253 ELHSQARDLLASVDY

-279 AAARRFYFLE
+279 AEARRFYFLE

-300 TECVYGVDLV
+300 TECVYGVDIV
-310 EWMLRLAAE
+310 EWMLRLAAGS
-319 ELPPLKDLIPA
+319 LPPLPELA
-330 RPSGHAVQ
+330 LRPSGHAVQ

-345 PNHEF
+345 PNHGF
-350 RPTPGDVAHVAFPER
+350 RPTPGDVSHAEFPLRE
-365 VPERVPGR
+365 
-373 AGLRV
+373 GLRV

-383 SGASVSPYFDPMLAK
+383 SGTSVSSYFDPMLAK
-398 LICHARTREDA
+398 VIYHGETREDA

-415 ALRDSSVYGIETNL
+415 ALRDSSIYGIETNL
-429 DYLVQALDLP
+429 DYLAHALELP
-439 AFRDARMTTA
+439 AFRQARMTTA
-449 SLEQVDYAPT
+449 SLDDLDYVPT
-459 SFDVLEGGAST
+459 SFDVLDGGAAT

-478 QGYWNVGVPPSGPMD
+478 QGFWNVGVPPSGPMD

-505 NAHGAAG
+505 NAPDAAG
-512 LEIVVQGPQLT
+512 LEIVVQGPQLK
-523 FNSAAT
+523 FNTAAT
-529 CVIAGPP
+529 CVIAGPG
-536 CEADLDGAP
+536 CEADLDGAVLAP
-545 ISIWSTFDVERGQT
+545 WSTFDVERGQT
-559 LCIGRI
+559 LRIGRI
-565 ERGVR
+565 DSGVR
-570 AYLLVGGG
+570 AYLLVAGG
-578 IDVPAA
+578 IDVPAV
-584 MGSTATFVLGKI
+584 MGSKATFALGGI
-596 GGFNGRALRAG
+596 GGFNGRALRPG
-607 DTVRIRPVAVGP
+607 DTVRIHSAKADVSALPVDQ
-619 SVLSVYKRPDYD
+619 RPDYD
-631 TRTTIRVMMGPH
+631 ARTSIRVIMGPH
-643 AAPDFFTEDDIETF
+643 TSPDFFTDDDIEAF
-657 LAAQWTVHYNSSRTG
+657 LAARWTVHYNSSRTG
-672 VRLAGPQPAW
+672 VRLTGPQPVW

-706 IDFTG
+706 VDFTG

-754 ITDADAA
+754 ITEQQAA
-761 RLEEELDAYIYNLD
+761 RLEEEHNAYVD

-780 PTAPV
+780 PATRV
-785 VAARQ
+785 VAVRQ
-790 DPVIHRA
+790 EPVID
-797 SGLAWNKCL
+797 
-806 RGASATGGGCSM
+806 SAGT
-818 DDERGRAGAFSR
+818 SR
-830 GARGG
+830 V
-835 TPRKKYTGA
+835 
-844 EGAGCGA
+844 
-851 SRADADFVIRRAGQ
+851 SSDFVIRRAGQ

-889 ARLEREAVPGIVE
+889 ARLEDEAVPGIVE
-902 TTLGVRSLQIRFDRA
+902 STLGIRSLQIRFDRT
-917 RWNAASLADRLVP
+917 RWNAESLAARLVP
-930 MLREVERV
+930 MLKETDRIDGMV
-938 DDMAPESRIVRLPL
+938 PESRIVRLPL

-960 QAVERYM
+960 AAVERYM

-989 LDDAGAVKDIVF
+989 LDDADAVKDIVF

-1073 WNRHRIGPAFDEHW
+1073 WNRHRIGSAFDEHW
-1087 LLRPFDQIQF
+1087 LLRPFDQIRF
-1097 YEVDARTLLELREA
+1097 YEVDAETLLEMREA
-1111 FPRGELALD
+1111 FPRGELELD
-1120 IRSTGFDYG
+1120 IRSTRFDYG
-1129 DYVRFLDANAGAI
+1129 DYLGFLDANAGEI
-1142 EAFTEKRKRAFDAE
+1142 SEFTEKRKHAFDAE

-1170 TLADGAAEE
+1170 TLADGIA
-1179 DEAQVAPGATVVTS
+1179 DEGEVHVAPGATVVTS

-1203 ADLSRP
+1203 DSEK
-1209 VARDEVLVVVEAMK
+1209 VSQDDVLVVVEAMK
-1223 SEFEIRAPVAGKVS
+1223 SEFEVRAPVAGKVA

-1252 AVIESA
+1252 AVIDPA

>member
-1 MFDRVLIA
+1 MFDKVLIA

-19 RTLGRMGIHSIGVYA
+19 RTLRRMGVESVGVYA

-39 SLHLSAVDEAFPLGD
+39 SLHLAAMDEACPLGG
-54 GGAPDTYMNEA
+54 GGAPDTYMNES
-65 RLFEIIDRAGAEA
+65 RLFEIIDRTGAEA
-78 VHPGYGFFSENA
+78 VHPGYGFLSENA

-100 VVFIGPR
+100 VVFVGPR

-121 AIAEEAGVHVLP
+121 AIASHAGVNLLP
-133 GSGLLVSA
+133 GSGLLRSVEEA
-141 EDALRAAERL
+141 VLAAERI

-165 IGMRRSDD
+165 IGMRRADR
-173 AAGLEAS
+173 AAELEEA
-180 FDRIRRLAAANFDD
+180 FDRIRRLAATNFGD

-200 KLINAPRHVEVQA
+200 KLIAAPRHVEVQA
-213 FGDGRGDVLIVGDRD
+213 FGDGHGGVLIVGDRD

-234 YQKVIEECPAPNLP
+234 HQKVIEECPAPNLP
-248 TALRE
+248 AAVRE
-253 EFHGQARELLASVGY
+253 ELHRQARALLASVEY

-310 EWMLRLAAE
+310 EWMLRLAAD
-319 ELPPLKDLIPA
+319 ELPPLANLVTA
-330 RPSGHAVQ
+330 EPSGHAVQ

-350 RPTPGDVAHVAFPER
+350 RPTPGDVAHAAFPER
-365 VPERVPGR
+365 S
-373 AGLRV
+373 GLRV

-383 SGASVSPYFDPMLAK
+383 SGVSVSPYFDPMLAK
-398 LICHARTREDA
+398 LICHAPTREDA

-429 DYLVQALDLP
+429 DYLVRALDIP
-439 AFRDARMTTA
+439 AFRRAEMTTD
-449 SLEQVDYAPT
+449 SLGQLDYAPT
-459 SFDVLEGGAST
+459 SFDVVEGGAST

-478 QGYWNVGVPPSGPMD
+478 QGYWSVGVPPSGPMD

-505 NAHGAAG
+505 NAPDAAG
-512 LEIVVQGPQLT
+512 LEIVVQGPRLT
-523 FNSAAT
+523 FNTTAT
-529 CVIAGPP
+529 CVLAGPP

-545 ISIWSTFDVERGQT
+545 LAGWSTFEVKRGQT
-559 LCIGRI
+559 VHIGRI
-565 ERGVR
+565 EGGVR
-570 AYLLVGGG
+570 AYLLVAGG
-578 IDVPAA
+578 IDVPEA
-584 MGSTATFVLGKI
+584 MGSTATFALGGI
-596 GGFNGRALRAG
+596 GGFNGRSLRAG
-607 DTVRIRPVAVGP
+607 DTLRIRPVAVES
-619 SVLSVYKRPDYD
+619 SVLPVDRRPDYD
-631 TRTTIRVMMGPH
+631 ACEAIRVVMGPH

-657 LAAQWTVHYNSSRTG
+657 LSAAWTVHYNSSRTG
-672 VRLAGPQPAW
+672 VRLAGPQPVW

-739 KLGQLAPGDTVRFVP
+739 KLGQLAPGDKVRFVP

-761 RLEEELDAYIYNLD
+761 RLDKELDAYID

-780 PTAPV
+780 PAASA

-790 DPVIHRA
+790 DPVIHR
-797 SGLAWNKCL
+797 GG
-806 RGASATGGGCSM
+806 RGASRPDG
-818 DDERGRAGAFSR
+818 
-830 GARGG
+830 
-835 TPRKKYTGA
+835 
-844 EGAGCGA
+844 
-851 SRADADFVIRRAGQ
+851 DFVIRRAGQ
-865 EWLLVEFGPHVLDI
+865 EWLLIEFGPHVLDI

-889 ARLEREAVPGIVE
+889 ARLEDEAVPGIVE
-902 TTLGVRSLQIRFDRA
+902 STLGVRSLQIRFDRA
-917 RWNAASLADRLVP
+917 RWNAASLSARLAP
-930 MLREVERV
+930 MLEEIGQI

-960 QAVERYM
+960 EAVDRYM

-989 LDDAGAVKDIVF
+989 LDDARAVKDIVF

-1087 LLRPFDQIQF
+1087 LLRPFDQIRF
-1097 YEVDARTLLELREA
+1097 HEVDARTLLEMREA

-1120 IRSTGFDYG
+1120 IRSTRFDYG
-1129 DYVRFLDANAGAI
+1129 GYVRFLEANAGAI
-1142 EAFTEKRKRAFDAE
+1142 EAFAERRKRAFDAE

-1179 DEAQVAPGATVVTS
+1179 DQAQVPPGATVVTS

-1203 ADLSRP
+1203 ADSSRP

-1223 SEFEIRAPVAGKVS
+1223 SEFEIRAPASGRVS

-1242 GQLVA
+1242 GQLVQ

-1252 AVIESA
+1252 AVIEPP

>member
-1 MFDRVLIA
+1 MFEKVLIA

-19 RTLGRMGIHSIGVYA
+19 RTLRRMGVHSIGIYA

-39 SLHLSAVDEAFPLGD
+39 SLHLSAVDEARPLGG
-54 GGAPDTYMNEA
+54 GGASDTYINEDK
-65 RLFEIIDRAGAEA
+65 LFEIIERTGAEA
-78 VHPGYGFFSENA
+78 VHPGYGFLSENA

-121 AIAEEAGVHVLP
+121 AIAERAGVSLMP
-133 GSGLLVSA
+133 GSGLLRS
-141 EDALRAAERL
+141 EKDALDEAERI

-165 IGMRRSDD
+165 IGMRRADD
-173 AAGLEAS
+173 AVELEQM
-180 FDRIRRLAAANFDD
+180 FDRIRRLAAANFGD

-200 KLINAPRHVEVQA
+200 KLITAPRHVEVQA
-213 FGDGRGDVLIVGDRD
+213 FGDGCGDVLIVGDRD

-234 YQKVIEECPAPNLP
+234 HQKVIEECPAPNLP
-248 TALRE
+248 PAIRDAL
-253 EFHGQARELLASVGY
+253 HGQARSLLASVAY

-279 AAARRFYFLE
+279 AEARRFYFLE

-319 ELPPLKDLIPA
+319 SLPPLSELA
-330 RPSGHAVQ
+330 TRCSGHAVQ

-345 PNHEF
+345 PNHAF
-350 RPTPGDVAHVAFPER
+350 RPTPGDVSHAVFPARES
-365 VPERVPGR
+365 
-373 AGLRV
+373 LRV

-383 SGASVSPYFDPMLAK
+383 SGTSVSPYFDPMLAK
-398 LICHARTREDA
+398 VICHGQTREDS

-429 DYLVQALDLP
+429 DYLVQALEIP
-439 AFRDARMTTA
+439 AFREARMTTA
-449 SLEQVDYAPT
+449 SLDALDYAPT
-459 SFDVLEGGAST
+459 SFDVLEGGAAT

-505 NAHGAAG
+505 NASDAAG
-512 LEIVVQGPQLT
+512 LEIVVQGPQLK

-529 CVIAGPP
+529 CVIAGPA
-536 CEADLDGAP
+536 CEADLDGAV
-545 ISIWSTFDVERGQT
+545 ISPWSTFDIERGQT
-559 LCIGRI
+559 LRIGRV
-565 ERGVR
+565 EGGVR
-570 AYLLVGGG
+570 AYLLVAGGV
-578 IDVPAA
+578 DVPAV
-584 MGSTATFVLGKI
+584 MGSTATFALGGI

-607 DTVRIRPVAVGP
+607 DTVRMCSGSAEAAASLPVDQC
-619 SVLSVYKRPDYD
+619 PDYGARA
-631 TRTTIRVMMGPH
+631 TVRVIMGPH
-643 AAPDFFTEDDIETF
+643 TSPDFFTEDDIEAF
-657 LAAQWTVHYNSSRTG
+657 LAAQWKVHYNSSRTG
-672 VRLAGPQPAW
+672 VRLTGPQPAW

-706 IDFTG
+706 VDFTG
-711 DMPVILGPDGPSLG
+711 DMPVVLGPDGPSLG

-754 ITDADAA
+754 VTEARAA
-761 RLEEELDAYIYNLD
+761 RLEQEHNAYID
-775 NLDRF
+775 NLVRF
-780 PTAPV
+780 PVTCD
-785 VAARQ
+785 VAHRQ
-790 DPVIHRA
+790 DPVIHA
-797 SGLAWNKCL
+797 A
-806 RGASATGGGCSM
+806 
-818 DDERGRAGAFSR
+818 
-830 GARGG
+830 
-835 TPRKKYTGA
+835 
-844 EGAGCGA
+844 GA
-851 SRADADFVIRRAGQ
+851 SRANSDFVIRRAGQ

-889 ARLEREAVPGIVE
+889 ARLEDEGVPGIVE
-902 TTLGVRSLQIRFDRA
+902 STLGIRSLQVRFDRA
-917 RWNAASLADRLVP
+917 RWNAESLAARLLP
-930 MLREVERV
+930 MLEETDRV
-938 DDMAPESRIVRLPL
+938 DGMAPASRIVRLPL

-960 QAVERYM
+960 EAVQRYM

-989 LDDAGAVKDIVF
+989 LDDADAVKDIVF

-1073 WNRHRIGPAFDEHW
+1073 WNRHRIGSAFDQHW
-1087 LLRPFDQIQF
+1087 LLRPFDQIRF
-1097 YEVDARTLLELREA
+1097 YEVDAETLREMREA
-1111 FPRGELALD
+1111 FPRGELELD
-1120 IRSTGFDYG
+1120 IRSSRFDYG
-1129 DYVRFLDANAGAI
+1129 GYLRFLDAEAGEI
-1142 EAFTEKRKRAFDAE
+1142 KAFTEQRKRAFDTE

-1170 TLADGAAEE
+1170 SHADGVAQQN
-1179 DEAQVAPGATVVTS
+1179 EARVAPGATVVTS

-1203 ADLSRP
+1203 DSETVSR
-1209 VARDEVLVVVEAMK
+1209 DDVLVVVEAMK
-1223 SEFEIRAPVAGKVS
+1223 SEFEIRAPVAGKVA

-1242 GQLVA
+1242 GQMVA

-1252 AVIESA
+1252 AVIEPA